1 MLLLLL
7 RQQGDGLLLERSP
20 TLLAS
25 TPNPSP
31 TPNPNPSPNP
41 DPEPRT
47 RTCTR
52 ARSRTRF
59 PSVLASPAWA
69 KTTAVMQQYGVAGM
83 LLVASL
89 PLILHPVIAFGMLSG
104 ASDVSTLAIVLGG
117 RTLKYL
123 VMAYVTAHAPHALR
137 YFGVNQSLFDLA
149 QAAATGHRAAPLLP
163 PLPEGWRV
171 CADGGFVRTSS
182 PS

>member
-1 MLLLLL
+1 VLLLLL
-7 RQQGDGLLLERSP
+7 RQQGDGLLLE
-20 TLLAS
+20 
-25 TPNPSP
+25 
-31 TPNPNPSPNP
+31 
-41 DPEPRT
+41 
-47 RTCTR
+47 
-52 ARSRTRF
+52 RF